1 MKTMLNRLLALSL
14 LLFPIHAWSQV
25 VTNGSVTGAPAAN
38 SGINSGNAAGWS
50 VCAFSP
56 DLCNTTFPSYSGNSQ
71 VARVA
76 SPDGGT
82 WLGIAA
88 LGECAQT
95 TITGLVPGVSY
106 NLRFCGANF
115 GTAALFNG
123 SPAAP
128 VITVVGGASVT
139 LSIPQVANT
148 WNPYQLIFTATAA
161 TMTLQCSIPN
171 GSNAY
176 ASLDG
181 FNLTGAL
188 CNPIILPVDF
198 ERFDGRFEA
207 CKVHLTWD
215 APTSEFASAFEVQ
228 RSTDGALFETLEKLE
243 AWGQKSGQWVDAF
256 PLEEAFYRIRMY
268 NETGREAQSPVIQV
282 SGQCAAPSIVVLG
295 NPVTTCAPAFVKFTR
310 TRSPQ
315 RLLLRDNKGIWVGDY
330 DVPFQ
335 TGIWQQFELP
345 TSGLSAGLYLLS
357 TSDGTTT
364 RFLITH

>member
-1 MKTMLNRLLALSL
+1 MKPYLFCICLAVNSL
-14 LLFPIHAWSQV
+14 FSLHLKAQT

-38 SGINSGNAAGWS
+38 SGIGAGNAAGWTG
-50 VCAFSP
+50 CGFSP

-71 VARVA
+71 VARIS

-95 TITGLVPGVSY
+95 TITGLTPGTAY

-128 VITVVGGASVT
+128 VVSVGAASVT

-161 TMTLQCSIPN
+161 TMTLVCSIPS
-171 GSNAY
+171 GSNSY

-188 CNPIILPVDF
+188 CNPIILPIDF
-198 ERFDGRFEA
+198 LRFDGEFRD
-207 CKVHLTWD
+207 CKVVLDWEGPETEITN
-215 APTSEFASAFEVQ
+215 AYEVQ
-228 RSTDGALFETLEKLE
+228 RSADGELFETLDKLQMDGKKTAHWE
-243 AWGQKSGQWVDAF
+243 DKF
-256 PLEEAFYRIRMY
+256 PLESAFYRIRMY
-268 NETGREAQSPVIQV
+268 NETGRVAESPIVPIIGKCETPTVI
-282 SGQCAAPSIVVLG
+282 VLG
-295 NPVTTCAPAFVKFTR
+295 NPVMHSDIALLKFTAQKSTVR
-310 TRSPQ
+310 IWLIDASGREAGRYEMTTMAGSWNEFAMPVQ
-315 RLLLRDNKGIWVGDY
+315 DLRAGIYV
-330 DVPFQ
+330 VH
-335 TGIWQQFELP
+335 
-345 TSGLSAGLYLLS
+345 
-357 TSDGTTT
+357 TSDGAMA
-364 RFLITH
+364 RMVVQ